1 MAMST
6 ERFLVTGAAG
16 CIGAW
21 AVRLL
26 LDEGVDVVATDLSAD
41 MRRFELI
48 SQGQTDEKLEFARLD
63 VTNSRDVSAMVAD
76 RGITHVIH
84 LAGLQ
89 MPFCAADPPL
99 GAMVNVVGTVNVF
112 EAIRVAG
119 GNIGLAI
126 ASSAAVYGNSADH
139 AAGLVA
145 DSSSL
150 MPDSFYGV
158 YKAANEGTA
167 KVYSIEHSIGSICLR
182 PFIVYGL
189 GRDQGMT
196 SDPTKAMLAAAAGV
210 PFRIKFG
217 GSVLLTYAPDCAR
230 AFIASARAA
239 TGSGEAVSLNVPGRR
254 IGIPALV
261 DLIEDIAPGSVRFIT
276 WESKPL
282 RVPSLLAGSA
292 MRDAVGDVPNIPLAD
307 GVRETIKGFQ
317 DALAAGLISP
327 VQS

>member
-1 MAMST
+1 MKQANRLALLVLLFIALVYVRT
-6 ERFLVTGAAG
+6 ESQTASSQTQDVLHSDQTLRTNTRLV
-16 CIGAW
+16 
-21 AVRLL
+21 V
-26 LDEGVDVVATDLSAD
+26 VDVVATDLSAD

-63 VTNSRDVSAMVAD
+63 VTNSRDVSATVAD

-167 KVYSIEHSIGSICLR
+167 KVYAIEHSIGSICLR
-182 PFIVYGL
+182 P
-189 GRDQGMT
+189 
-196 SDPTKAMLAAAAGV
+196 
-210 PFRIKFG
+210 
-217 GSVLLTYAPDCAR
+217 
-230 AFIASARAA
+230 
-239 TGSGEAVSLNVPGRR
+239 
-254 IGIPALV
+254 
-261 DLIEDIAPGSVRFIT
+261 
-276 WESKPL
+276 
-282 RVPSLLAGSA
+282 
-292 MRDAVGDVPNIPLAD
+292 
-307 GVRETIKGFQ
+307 
-317 DALAAGLISP
+317 
-327 VQS
+327 